1 MNEKYMQTNEFEQ
14 LNRAFQG
21 DITAV
26 LSTEVNE
33 LENGKLVGAG
43 VCFFKRQALGL
54 RVFAADGCNYLIEL
68 RDFIEQV
75 IYHKSLIEQTVDSVL
90 SNWFV
95 GGVIEGT
102 RPPKHSVRGINS
114 FKVSKLEHVLQLAL
128 GKDTSL
134 VITEQGNTCLVTM
147 TAEQRDVYT
156 HEDIRSARELV
167 EHAVWF
173 LIGFSNQDK
182 LQGIDAGYFEG
193 LKNML
198 YDVCCSNETLV
209 ILEVTDT
216 EDGVGVKLNTI
227 EAFFKK

>member
-1 MNEKYMQTNEFEQ
+1 M
-14 LNRAFQG
+14 
-21 DITAV
+21 
-26 LSTEVNE
+26 
-33 LENGKLVGAG
+33 
-43 VCFFKRQALGL
+43 
-54 RVFAADGCNYLIEL
+54 RVFTADGCNYLIEL
-68 RDFIEQV
+68 CDFIEQV

-90 SNWFV
+90 SNWFA

-114 FKVSKLEHVLQLAL
+114 FKVSKLERVLQLAL

-134 VITEQGNTCLVTM
+134 VITEQGNTCSVTM
-147 TAEQRDVYT
+147 TAEHRDAYT
-156 HEDIRSARELV
+156 HDGIRSARELV

-173 LIGFSNQDK
+173 LIGKTNQDK
-182 LQGIDAGYFEG
+182 LQGIDAGNFEG
-193 LKNML
+193 IKNML

-216 EDGVGVKLNTI
+216 EDGVGVQLNTI